1 MWSKHQEV
9 IYEQRNKN
17 NGYPLV
23 HNHPEGITEPSEQ
36 DQEITGKLV
45 EAGKLPGIEVIDH
58 IIVTKDEYFSFSE
71 NRRI

>member
-1 MWSKHQEV
+1 MSRET
-9 IYEQRNKN
+9 KN
-17 NGYPLV
+17 NGHPLV
-23 HNHPEGITEPSEQ
+23 HNHPEGITELSEQ

-71 NRRI
+71 IGRI